1 MAAIALGTFQMVSIK
16 GASLKLQIDCRSRLL
31 TNLIDWINAMNDMT
45 PVKSPLERFSAGEI
59 SRVEL
64 GKLIGHPIS
73 FGDMLMQLHEHHLPL
88 PRYGRSFNPEGV
100 ELIRQLAERNKD
112 G

>member
-1 MAAIALGTFQMVSIK
+1 VIAHFS
-16 GASLKLQIDCRSRLL
+16 ASS
-31 TNLIDWINAMNDMT
+31 
-45 PVKSPLERFSAGEI
+45 VKTPLERFSAGEI

-64 GKLIGHPIS
+64 GKLLGEPIS
-73 FGDMLMQLHEHHLPL
+73 FGDMLMQLHKHKLPL

-100 ELIRQLAERNKD
+100 ELIRKLSSRKTN